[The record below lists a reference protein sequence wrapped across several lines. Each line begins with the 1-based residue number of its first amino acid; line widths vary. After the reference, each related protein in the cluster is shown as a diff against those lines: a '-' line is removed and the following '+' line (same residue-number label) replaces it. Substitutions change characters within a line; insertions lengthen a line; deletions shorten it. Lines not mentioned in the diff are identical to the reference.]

1 VLGGLAYLAAGVA
14 AWWHVWTAGA
24 GHAITSQGYGD
35 PAQQVWYLGWV
46 PHALGAGID
55 PLVSHAMFAPAG
67 INLMANTSILFP
79 ALAASPVTVLF
90 GPLVAF
96 NVMVVL
102 APALSAFAAWR
113 VFCRYTSFE
122 GGAWLAGLFFG
133 YSPFVVH
140 DLTYGHLHI
149 TLLAFVPLVFA
160 LLDDIAVTGRGSAR
174 ARGALLGLAV
184 AAQALTSLEVL
195 AMLGLVSVLGLAA
208 LAVRYPSQVRPRLPR
223 ALTGLGVA
231 AAVAA
236 ALLAWPA
243 WVLFAGPRRYRGT
256 VFSSPESYVVWLK
269 ALVWPKGGNGLFP
282 QMWGAYVGI
291 PLLVVVLGV
300 ALAWGRLR
308 PRNGVLRCS
317 VVLGAIALV
326 FAMGRTAHLTPHLS
340 THVPL
345 PDRVVT
351 RVPFLSDLLP
361 VRFAIVID
369 FALSLGLAAALGE
382 VRDRLAE
389 RRRRSGAHHRRAS
402 GEPGLLP
409 TTGAAALGVLALVSP
424 ALGVQWP
431 YPVRQVV
438 VPAVYRSALVTH
450 LEPGSILLGYPVMNG
465 FRSDPLIWQAE
476 SGYRY
481 DMVAGYGFIPG
492 PGPHPLGS
500 LPPSPVTNLFGD
512 AQVGDLA
519 PAIPASEERAVL
531 VELERWHVDAIVVLP
546 SGTSYRRLAAIL
558 ARMLSTRPHHLDGA
572 YVVTGVRRLTA
583 RALANLS
590 PAPG

>member
-1 VLGGLAYLAAGVA
+1 MRRAGGVVLGGLAYLAAGVA
-14 AWWHVWTAGA
+14 AWWHVFTAGA
-24 GHAITSQGYGD
+24 GHTITSQGYGD

-102 APALSAFAAWR
+102 APAVSAFAAWR

-122 GGAWLAGLFFG
+122 GGAFLGGLFFG

-160 LLDDIAVTGRGSAR
+160 LLDDIAVTGRGSAP
-174 ARGALLGLAV
+174 ARGALLGLVV

-208 LAVRYPSQVRPRLPR
+208 LALRYPSQLRPRLPR
-223 ALTGLGVA
+223 ALAGFATA

-269 ALVWPKGGNGLFP
+269 ALVWPKGGGGLFP

-308 PRNGVLRCS
+308 PRNGVLRFA
-317 VVLGAIALV
+317 VVLGLIALV

-351 RVPFLSDLLP
+351 RAPFLSDLLP

-369 FALSLGLAAALGE
+369 FALGLGLAAALGE

-389 RRRRSGAHHRRAS
+389 RRRRGGRHRAA
-402 GEPGLLP
+402 GKPGLLP
-409 TTGAAALGVLALVSP
+409 GAGAAALGILALVSP

-431 YPVRQVV
+431 YPVRQVAA
-438 VPAVYRSALVTH
+438 PAVYRSTLVTH
-450 LEPGSILLGYPVMNG
+450 LKPGSILLGYPVMNG
-465 FRSDPLIWQAE
+465 FRSDP
-476 SGYRY
+476 
-481 DMVAGYGFIPG
+481 
-492 PGPHPLGS
+492 
-500 LPPSPVTNLFGD
+500 
-512 AQVGDLA
+512 
-519 PAIPASEERAVL
+519 
-531 VELERWHVDAIVVLP
+531 
-546 SGTSYRRLAAIL
+546 
-558 ARMLSTRPHHLDGA
+558 
-572 YVVTGVRRLTA
+572 
-583 RALANLS
+583 
-590 PAPG
+590 